1 MVGVEL
7 GVYLLGE
14 ATPELNPELNAEA
27 WLVGVPAG
35 DPPGLV
41 EIRFP
46 LILLQIIMSGLYE
59 ELFLVCVSRLTI
71 LE

>member
-1 MVGVEL
+1 MGVEL
-7 GVYLLGE
+7 GVYLLGD

-35 DPPGLV
+35 EPPGLV

-46 LILLQIIMSGLYE
+46 LVILLQIFYKIN
-59 ELFLVCVSRLTI
+59 C
-71 LE
+71 